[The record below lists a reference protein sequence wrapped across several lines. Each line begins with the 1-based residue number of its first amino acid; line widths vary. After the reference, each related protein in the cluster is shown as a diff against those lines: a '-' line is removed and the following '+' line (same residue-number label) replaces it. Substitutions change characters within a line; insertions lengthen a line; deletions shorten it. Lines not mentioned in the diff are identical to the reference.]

1 MNVLTICML
10 GTEITVCPRNKMGKE
25 WKKGLQMQYLL
36 LFEGAG
42 FAPRKLPPFWSDSY
56 SHYAVK

>member
-1 MNVLTICML
+1 
-10 GTEITVCPRNKMGKE
+10 MGKE

-42 FAPRKLPPFWSDSY
+42 FAPRKLPPFWADSY
-56 SHYAVK
+56 LHYAVK